1 MVKFTMSGKR
11 EKSHKGVEHKT
22 KTKSY
27 GRNGERK
34 QSNKVTVKEW
44 EVRKKKTK
52 SHGWNTKCM

>member
-1 MVKFTMSGKR
+1 MSGKR

-34 QSNKVTVKEW
+34 QSNKVTWKEW
-44 EVRKKKTK
+44 EVRKKTK
-52 SHGWNTKCM
+52 SNGWNAKCM